1 MMAWTYTQ
9 ASHNSGWSDKNTRIV
24 WMNHWSVTEQSPDPS
39 YPGYIKLRVSVVTE
53 SYTVYPSSYVSPVN
67 DTISYGGTSVAVNS
81 GTLTPASHY
90 YTYDKDVYIPLSW
103 SGKTIELYICWTRVS
118 VVCGAVGDFASTISA
133 ADGNFG
139 SAIPISLT
147 RKVSGTTHTVTV
159 ACGGQT
165 QTLLTN
171 SAATSVTWT
180 PALATYG
187 PLFPS
192 TMSGT
197 ATITCTTYFGS
208 ASMSTT
214 KSITV
219 SFKAD
224 DVNPTVSAGWAA
236 HTCYNTG
243 TAAANIAAYV
253 QGYSKAQVT
262 FDTSKI
268 GCKYG
273 ASISSYKIVCGSVTD
288 TASPFLTGTLTDT
301 SATITCYVYDTRG
314 QYASGTLTVTL
325 NAYANP
331 TLSQISIYRSDSSGT
346 EDEDGSYIAVQ
357 ATQDFS
363 SIGGLN
369 SATLKAY
376 TKEASAS
383 AYSDKGTI
391 TSGMVAVL
399 SLYSAD
405 TTYDVKL
412 EVTDALGN
420 AATYTMRLPTR
431 SWAMKF
437 RPDGRGAA
445 FGKAAETDKALE
457 LPADW
462 KLLIGGTD
470 PFAAETSRMTWRY
483 LTGTTGTAALPL
495 AGYAA
500 CDEFYVQIYYGGCV
514 RGILLPKLGFAAAE
528 RTVAVDCSTQ
538 FGFQFTLNFSQWS
551 VRLTSF
557 IVGGSDVSSNVS
569 VDVLGRG

>member
-1 MMAWTYTQ
+1 MAWTYTQ
-9 ASHNSGWSDKNTRIV
+9 ASHNSGWDDKNTHIV
-24 WMNHWSVTEQSPDPS
+24 WMNHWSVTEQSPDAAH
-39 YPGYIKLRVSVVTE
+39 PGYIKLRVSVTTE
-53 SYTVYPSSYVSPVN
+53 SYNVYPSSYVSPVS
-67 DTISYGGTSVAVNS
+67 DTISYGGTSVAVHS
-81 GTLTPASHY
+81 GTLTPADHY
-90 YTYDKDVYIPLSW
+90 YTYNQDVYIPLSW

-133 ADGNFG
+133 SNGNFG

-147 RKVSGTTHTVTV
+147 RKVSGTTHTVSV
-159 ACGGQT
+159 ACGGRT

-171 SAATSVTWT
+171 SAATSATWT

-192 TMSGT
+192 AMSGT

-208 ASMSTT
+208 SSMSTT

-224 DVNPTVSAGWAA
+224 DVKPTVSSGWAA
-236 HTCYNTG
+236 HAYNNSG

-268 GCKYG
+268 SCKYG

-314 QYASGTLTVTL
+314 QYASGTLSVTL
-325 NAYANP
+325 NAYAKP
-331 TLSQISIYRSDSSGT
+331 TLSGISIYRSDSAGT
-346 EDEDGSYIAVQ
+346 QDEDSSCIAVQ
-357 ATQDFS
+357 ATQGIS
-363 SIGGLN
+363 PINGLN
-369 SATLKAY
+369 SATLKVY

-383 AYSDKGTI
+383 TYTDKGTL
-391 TSGMVAVL
+391 TSGARTVL
-399 SLYSAD
+399 SPYSAD

-420 AATYTMRLPTR
+420 TATHIMRLPTR

-445 FGKAAETDKALE
+445 FGKAAETDKMLE
-457 LPADW
+457 VPSDWTIKIGNLAIKDGQSGTGYTKLPDGTLIQWGTLNWGHDVAANSTEVKGVGFPVAFVSTAYAVSVTVNNTSVPAKRVACVGTKATTWMNINTQENYGAAWTPYVDW
-462 KLLIGGTD
+462 
-470 PFAAETSRMTWRY
+470 
-483 LTGTTGTAALPL
+483 
-495 AGYAA
+495 
-500 CDEFYVQIYYGGCV
+500 
-514 RGILLPKLGFAAAE
+514 
-528 RTVAVDCSTQ
+528 VAV
-538 FGFQFTLNFSQWS
+538 
-551 VRLTSF
+551 
-557 IVGGSDVSSNVS
+557 
-569 VDVLGRG
+569 GRWK

>member
-1 MMAWTYTQ
+1 MAWTYTQ
-9 ASHNSGWSDKNTRIV
+9 ASHNSGWDDQNTHIV
-24 WMNHWSVTEQSPDPS
+24 WWNHWSVTEQSPDAAH
-39 YPGYIKLRVSVVTE
+39 PGSIKLRVSVTTE
-53 SYTVYPSSYVSPVN
+53 SYTVYPSSYVSPVS
-67 DTISYGGTSVAVNS
+67 DTISYAGTSVAVHS
-81 GTLTPASHY
+81 GTLTPASHN
-90 YTYDKDVYIPLSW
+90 YTYTQDVYIPLSW
-103 SGKTIELYICWTRVS
+103 SGKTIELNICWTRVS

-133 ADGNFG
+133 SNGNFG

-159 ACGGQT
+159 ACGGLT
-165 QTLLTN
+165 ETLLTN
-171 SAATSVTWT
+171 SAATSATWT

-192 TMSGT
+192 AMSGT
-197 ATITCTTYFGS
+197 AVITCTTFFGS
-208 ASMSTT
+208 ASMSSTE
-214 KSITV
+214 SITL

-253 QGYSKAQVT
+253 QGYSKARVT
-262 FDTSKI
+262 FDPSKI
-268 GCKYG
+268 SCRYG
-273 ASISSYKIVCGSVTD
+273 ASIASYKVVCGSVISTD
-288 TASPFLTGTLTDT
+288 TPLLTGTLTGT

-314 QYASGTLTVTL
+314 QAASGTLSVSL
-325 NAYANP
+325 NAYTQP
-331 TLSQISIYRSDSSGT
+331 TLSGISIYRSDSAGT
-346 EDEDGSYIAVQ
+346 QDEDSSCIAVQ
-357 ATQDFS
+357 ATQGIS
-363 SIGGLN
+363 PINGLN
-369 SATLKAY
+369 SATLKVY

-383 AYSDKGTI
+383 TYTDKGTL
-391 TSGMVAVL
+391 TSGARTVL
-399 SLYSAD
+399 STYSAD

-420 AATYTMRLPTR
+420 TATYTMRLPTR

-500 CDEFYVQIYYGGCV
+500 CDEFYVQIYYGGYV

-528 RTVAVDCSTQ
+528 RTVAVDCTQ
-538 FGFQFTLNFSQWS
+538 FGFQFTLRFSQWS
-551 VRLTSF
+551 VRLASF
-557 IVGGSDVSSNVS
+557 TFGGADVSSNVS